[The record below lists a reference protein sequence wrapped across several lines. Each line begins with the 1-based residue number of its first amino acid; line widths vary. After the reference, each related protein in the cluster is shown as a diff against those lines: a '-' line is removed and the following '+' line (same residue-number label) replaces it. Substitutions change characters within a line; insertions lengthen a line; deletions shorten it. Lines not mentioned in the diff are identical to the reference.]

1 MADRRY
7 KGLFST
13 PKMPAI
19 EAPTPLPDEA
29 QITAARRKRVATETK
44 SSGAQSTILS
54 AGGRET
60 LGG

>member
-1 MADRRY
+1 MA
-7 KGLFST
+7 KLFST

-19 EAPTPLPDEA
+19 EPPAPMPDEA
-29 QITAARRKRVATETK
+29 QATQSRRKRVATETK

>member
-1 MADRRY
+1 
-7 KGLFST
+7 
-13 PKMPAI
+13 MPEVAK
-19 EAPTPLPDEA
+19 PTPMPDET
-29 QITAARRKRVATETK
+29 QTTAARRKRVATETK

>member
-1 MADRRY
+1 MS
-7 KGLFST
+7 GLFSK

-19 EAPTPLPDEA
+19 EPPTPLPDE
-29 QITAARRKRVATETK
+29 QQTATARRRGVAKESKK
-44 SSGAQSTILS
+44 SGFASTILS

>member
-1 MADRRY
+1 MS
-7 KGLFST
+7 GLFKT

-19 EAPTPLPDEA
+19 EPPTPLPDEA
-29 QITAARRKRVATETK
+29 QTTAARRKRVATETK
-44 SSGAQSTILS
+44 SSGSQSTILS